1 MATKD
6 IALEFK
12 KNIGVNIGS
21 SRGSTQNWEH
31 HYETFLKT
39 GKTKPLA
46 SPTTTLGN
54 ISSWVAQDLVTDG
67 INFSHSI
74 TCSTGMH
81 ALLNGIAWINAK
93 MSNAF
98 LVGASEACLTPF
110 TFAQMKALK
119 LYTDHND
126 LFPCKPLD
134 HNKTKNTLTLGDA
147 SIALV
152 LSNENKNSLAK
163 IIGIGYA
170 TEKLEHHVSLSSNAK
185 CFQESMKMALDTYD
199 YSSVDAIILHAP
211 GTVAGDK
218 AEINAIENVFKDVP
232 LLTSNKWKI
241 GHTFGASGLMSL
253 EMAIYMITT
262 NNFINIPYISKN
274 KSFKKLNRILINA
287 VGFGGNAVSI
297 LIEK

>member
-1 MATKD
+1 MATRD
-6 IALEFK
+6 IALEYK

-39 GKTKPLA
+39 GRAKPLA
-46 SPTTTLGN
+46 SPTTTLVN
-54 ISSWVAQDLVTDG
+54 ISSWVAQDLGTNG

-74 TCSTGMH
+74 TCSSGMH

-93 MSNAF
+93 MSENF

-119 LYTDHND
+119 LYTDNND

-134 HNKTKNTLTLGDA
+134 ENKTKNTLTLGDS

-152 LSNENKNSLAK
+152 LSNKDKSSIAR

-185 CFQESMKMALDTYD
+185 CFQESMKMALTSYD
-199 YSSVDAIILHAP
+199 SSSVDAIILHAP

-218 AEINAIENVFKDVP
+218 AEINAIHSVFKDVP

-262 NNFINIPYISKN
+262 NNFIEIPYKQN
-274 KSFKKLNRILINA
+274 KKSFKKLNRILINA